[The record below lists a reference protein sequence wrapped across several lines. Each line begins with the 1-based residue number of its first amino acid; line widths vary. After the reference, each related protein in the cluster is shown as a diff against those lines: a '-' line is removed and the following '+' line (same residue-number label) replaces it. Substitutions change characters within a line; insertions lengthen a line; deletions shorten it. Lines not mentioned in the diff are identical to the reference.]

1 MPPSAHTLKLEAFAV
16 STPTQVGP
24 TPTRSR
30 SLTVTLTLPQ
40 VDPQLLTH
48 RLDALSER
56 LGAWYSAQ
64 AAEGGLTLTL
74 HLTLTLTL
82 TLTLNTA

>member
-30 SLTVTLTLPQ
+30 SLTVTLTLTPGG
-40 VDPQLLTH
+40 PTATH
-48 RLDALSER
+48 TPARGAQR
-56 LGAWYSAQ
+56 AAWCVVLGA
-64 AAEGGLTLTL
+64 G
-74 HLTLTLTL
+74 H
-82 TLTLNTA
+82 TAHPIGSMYATHS